1 MRPERPITTKE
12 EYEEA
17 TNGVDD
23 VVKLS
28 DPYLKVKT
36 EIQPSWVISPDTK
49 EVINKANK
57 RFAEKYAKNKI
68 KNKNPKDI
76 EHDD

>member
-1 MRPERPITTKE
+1 MRPKRPIT
-12 EYEEA
+12 
-17 TNGVDD
+17 
-23 VVKLS
+23 
-28 DPYLKVKT
+28 
-36 EIQPSWVISPDTK
+36 TK